1 MKKSLLAY
9 TAYINKQFDDV
20 LEEHS
25 KNVSTITGNRLNHK
39 IKFFWGIPQNGDQIH
54 RASLLTHNSR

>member
-9 TAYINKQFDDV
+9 TAYINKQFDDA

-39 IKFFWGIPQNGDQIH
+39 IKFLGDTTK
-54 RASLLTHNSR
+54 RWPNS